1 MGLNGSDVARE
12 AADLVLLDDN
22 FASIV
27 IGIKEGRLLPI
38 LPLKVTRIE
47 HLYKHNYSLC
57 RLLFANLK
65 KSIAYTLAHLV
76 PEVFPVLLW
85 AFIGIP
91 QPMGS
96 ILTLC
101 IDLLT
106 ELAPATSLA
115 FEQAESLIMQVSL
128 HLHYLS
134 SKYERYILYIHTF
147 HCARKNF
154 VVSAIQSFARC
165 HHEMRR
171 ETS

>member
-1 MGLNGSDVARE
+1 MHAFKQTLAV
-12 AADLVLLDDN
+12 
-22 FASIV
+22 
-27 IGIKEGRLLPI
+27 
-38 LPLKVTRIE
+38 
-47 HLYKHNYSLC
+47 C

-76 PEVFPVLLW
+76 PEVVPVLLW

-115 FEQAESLIMQVSL
+115 FEKAESLIMQVRSSL
-128 HLHYLS
+128 
-134 SKYERYILYIHTF
+134 T
-147 HCARKNF
+147 N
-154 VVSAIQSFARC
+154 
-165 HHEMRR
+165 
-171 ETS
+171 